1 MDNGGYDRNQM
12 WYAFRITTQNNK
24 KKNFKVEIQPR
35 KKIDKFQLGLLGGI
49 SKILFVITRNYS
61 NQPN

>member
-12 WYAFRITTQNNK
+12 WYAFRITTQNNNNK
-24 KKNFKVEIQPR
+24 KWKYNHER
-35 KKIDKFQLGLLGGI
+35 KLTSSNWSHWGVI

>member
-24 KKNFKVEIQPR
+24 KKVEIQPR
-35 KKIDKFQLGLLGGI
+35 KKIDEFQLESLGGGD
-49 SKILFVITRNYS
+49 F
-61 NQPN
+61 

>member
-24 KKNFKVEIQPR
+24 KKKVEIQPR
-35 KKIDKFQLGLLGGI
+35 KKIDEFQLESLGGGGF
-49 SKILFVITRNYS
+49 LRYCL
-61 NQPN
+61 

>member
-24 KKNFKVEIQPR
+24 KKVEIQPR
-35 KKIDKFQLGLLGGI
+35 KKIDALLKSLGGEG
-49 SKILFVITRNYS
+49 SKKLFVITRNYS

>member
-24 KKNFKVEIQPR
+24 KKVEIQPR
-35 KKIDKFQLGLLGGI
+35 KKIDEFQLESLGGD
-49 SKILFVITRNYS
+49 F
-61 NQPN
+61 

>member
-24 KKNFKVEIQPR
+24 KKVEIQPR
-35 KKIDKFQLGLLGGI
+35 KKIDEFQLESLGGGI

>member
-24 KKNFKVEIQPR
+24 KKKKKVEIQPR
-35 KKIDKFQLGLLGGI
+35 KKSNEFQLESLGGF
-49 SKILFVITRNYS
+49 LRYCL
-61 NQPN
+61 